1 MINIL
6 GFAGSTRTAS
16 FHKRLVR
23 VALGGAEQAGAQV
36 RFIDLR
42 DLDIP
47 LYDGDLEAGSGMP
60 DGAREIREALKAADG
75 VLIASPEYNGSLT
88 AVLKNVIDW
97 TSVSD
102 PQAGEEPRM
111 VAWKGKVAGIMSCS
125 PGNLGGLR
133 GLNHL
138 HSILSGIGV
147 HVVPNQVAV
156 PMIHQTMQESGIL
169 DKPEVH
175 ARVEGLGTEVMQMA
189 QRLREG

>member
-23 VALGGAEQAGAQV
+23 IALDGAEKAGARI

-42 DLDIP
+42 ELNIP
-47 LYDGDLEAGSGMP
+47 LYDGDLEAADGMP
-60 DGAREIREALKAADG
+60 EGAREIREALKAADG

-97 TSVSD
+97 TSVAD

-111 VAWKGKVAGIMSCS
+111 VAWKGKVTGIMSCS

-138 HSILSGIGV
+138 HSILSGIGT

-156 PMIHQTMQESGIL
+156 PMIHQTMQDSGVL
-169 DKPEVH
+169 DKPDIH
-175 ARVEGLGTEVMQMA
+175 ARVEGLGAEVAQLA
-189 QRLREG
+189 QRLRES